1 MIEYTRQSDNVLV
14 LKYVSIMN
22 LNTLLALQR
31 LRFGVGVNSCSMK
44 DVCSEDVRMFGFPP
58 PPMINHL

>member
-22 LNTLLALQR
+22 FSIMNVYFLSLLRSYIHIAAQH
-31 LRFGVGVNSCSMK
+31 
-44 DVCSEDVRMFGFPP
+44 
-58 PPMINHL
+58 I